1 MTDDDQGAADAP
13 EIPALAH
20 RPGIVR
26 TLRRWYL
33 CKRIK
38 HFLLSAVTESRLSQ
52 QHNETARYFLALA
65 TAARDELE
73 NLEGK

>member
-26 TLRRWYL
+26 KLRRWYL
-33 CKRIK
+33 CTRIK
-38 HFLLSAVTESRLSQ
+38 HFLRSAVTESKLSR
-52 QHNETARYFLALA
+52 QHNATAYYFFALA
-65 TAARDELE
+65 TAAREELE
-73 NLEGK
+73 NMEGQ